1 MKKILLSAVIACIA
15 FLVTAFSYTEENSL
29 TGAWKSQDGDNT
41 YTVTFQ
47 DGYLSYSSF
56 NIPAK
61 KFIRSF
67 GGPYNISGN
76 TIIVKG
82 EFDSQLA
89 ETIGTEYKFVYTFK
103 NKKLTAQIG
112 EAKKWDRVDNGME
125 GLAGNWRISGRL
137 LNNQMEQVPLRAR
150 RTLKLLSATR
160 FQWMAINI
168 ETKEFLGTG
177 GATYTLKDGK
187 YTETIEFFS
196 RDSSRVG
203 ASLSF
208 DYSLKEGVWI
218 HQGLS
223 SKGAPIYEEWSRLK

>member
-1 MKKILLSAVIACIA
+1 MKKILLKAFVACIA
-15 FLVTAFSYTEENSL
+15 FLITAFSYPEENSL
-29 TGAWKSQDGDNT
+29 IGAWKSQDGDNT

-67 GGPYNISGN
+67 GGPYKISDN
-76 TIIVKG
+76 TIIVFG
-82 EFDSQLA
+82 EFDSQFA
-89 ETIGTEYKFVYTFK
+89 ETIGTEYKFEYSVK
-103 NKKLTAQIG
+103 DKKLTAQIG
-112 EAKKWDRVDNGME
+112 EAKKWDRVDNGMD
-125 GLAGNWRISGRL
+125 GLAGNWRISGRM
-137 LNNQMEQVPLRAR
+137 LNNQMEQVSLRAR

-177 GATYTLKDGK
+177 GGTYTLNDGK
-187 YTETIEFFS
+187 YIETIEFFS

-203 ASLSF
+203 ALLSF

>member
-67 GGPYNISGN
+67 GGSYNISGN

-89 ETIGTEYKFVYTFK
+89 ETISANINLYTPLRIKSLLRKLEKLK
-103 NKKLTAQIG
+103 NG
-112 EAKKWDRVDNGME
+112 RVDNGMD
-125 GLAGNWRISGRL
+125 GLAGNWRIS
-137 LNNQMEQVPLRAR
+137 
-150 RTLKLLSATR
+150 
-160 FQWMAINI
+160 
-168 ETKEFLGTG
+168 
-177 GATYTLKDGK
+177 
-187 YTETIEFFS
+187 
-196 RDSSRVG
+196 VG
-203 ASLSF
+203 C
-208 DYSLKEGVWI
+208 
-218 HQGLS
+218 
-223 SKGAPIYEEWSRLK
+223 